1 MNLIGWNG
9 NLAVFVLFGFYS
21 VIGGWIIIYIG
32 HVILQMLSLEHNSLT
47 QISFEGMISNPWIT
61 VVGQGI
67 FIALT
72 MVIVMLGV
80 EGGLE
85 KASKIMM
92 PLLFIFLL
100 IIVIKSL
107 TLDGALGCAVYF
119 ATSHTRYFYARCTL
133 CARPILFHIVFGND
147 GHDYLCKLRT

>member
-1 MNLIGWNG
+1 
-9 NLAVFVLFGFYS
+9 
-21 VIGGWIIIYIG
+21 
-32 HVILQMLSLEHNSLT
+32 
-47 QISFEGMISNPWIT
+47 MISNPWIT

-107 TLDGALGCAVYF
+107 TLDGALEVCSIFCNLAYKIF
-119 ATSHTRYFYARCTL
+119 
-133 CARPILFHIVFGND
+133 
-147 GHDYLCKLRT
+147 LCKVYSLR